1 MLPVFP
7 FRFLFPDLPE
17 EGSTIPFVATEP
29 KGRRSFCS
37 GKSDSRSESPEPGYI
52 KEKQIKTNEAF
63 ILFVA
68 FFFSWVGE
76 DKQYSTDGSRQ
87 CLFFPLVLMT
97 DSDKQT
103 SMLWL

>member
-68 FFFSWVGE
+68 FFFLGWGKINNIQLM
-76 DKQYSTDGSRQ
+76 DLGSV
-87 CLFFPLVLMT
+87 FF
-97 DSDKQT
+97 S
-103 SMLWL
+103 LWF

>member
-1 MLPVFP
+1 MLVRVLP

-17 EGSTIPFVATEP
+17 EGSTIPFLTTEP

-52 KEKQIKTNEAF
+52 KEKQIKTNKAF

-68 FFFSWVGE
+68 LFFIFGGRKINSN
-76 DKQYSTDGSRQ
+76 STDGSKQ
-87 CLFFPLVLMT
+87 WFFFPLG
-97 DSDKQT
+97 SDDRF
-103 SMLWL
+103 

>member
-1 MLPVFP
+1 MLL

-52 KEKQIKTNEAF
+52 KEKQIKTNRAF
-63 ILFVA
+63 ILFVVIVLLG
-68 FFFSWVGE
+68 WGRK
-76 DKQYSTDGSRQ
+76 DKQYSTDGSKQ
-87 CLFFPLVLMT
+87 CFFFL
-97 DSDKQT
+97 
-103 SMLWL
+103 LWV